1 LGKKSKPGDKPAEQ
15 PDTAADKPAAHLT
28 KLQEL
33 VTRARQGDDAVVPQM
48 REVLKHSELWREIGD
63 MARHAQD
70 TWLKLIAGDDHL
82 VKESIRK
89 SLTELRNELEEPGA
103 SRLEKLLIERIV
115 ATWLQ
120 VQFAEINVATSE
132 KQPIPQRRFY
142 QQQLDSAN
150 RQFLTS
156 TKQLLALRHLLP
168 KLDKRK
174 CPEAFYPLPEKSNG
188 NGHMNGH
195 KLDKRNGQPVNRLL
209 ALAGKDDD

>member
-1 LGKKSKPGDKPAEQ
+1 
-15 PDTAADKPAAHLT
+15 
-28 KLQEL
+28 
-33 VTRARQGDDAVVPQM
+33 M
-48 REVLKHSELWREIGD
+48 REVLKHVDIWREVGD

-70 TWLKLIAGDDHL
+70 VWLKLIAGHDHF

-89 SLTELRNELEEPGA
+89 SLTELRNELDEPGS

-120 VQFAEINVATSE
+120 VQFAEINVASSE

-156 TKQLLALRHLLP
+156 TKQLMALRHLLP
-168 KLDKRK
+168 KLDQRK
-174 CPEAFYPLPEKSNG
+174 CPEAFLPLPEKSNG
-188 NGHMNGH
+188 NGHVNGH
-195 KLDKRNGQPVNRLL
+195 QLGTRNGQPVNRLL

>member
-1 LGKKSKPGDKPAEQ
+1 MGKPKGNGKPAK
-15 PDTAADKPAAHLT
+15 PADTAFDKESAHLT
-28 KLQEL
+28 KLEEL

-48 REVLKHSELWREIGD
+48 REVLKHSELWREVGD

-89 SLTELRNELEEPGA
+89 SLTEMRNQLEEPGA

-115 ATWLQ
+115 ACWLQ
-120 VQFAEINVATSE
+120 VQFAEINVATSAN
-132 KQPIPQRRFY
+132 QPLPRRRFY

-156 TKQLLALRHLLP
+156 TKQLMALRHLLP

-174 CPEAFYPLPEKSNG
+174 CPEAFYPLPERTNG
-188 NGHMNGH
+188 NGQVNG
-195 KLDKRNGQPVNRLL
+195 DTPGKRNGQPVNRMM
-209 ALAGKDDD
+209 ALASTQDD

>member
-1 LGKKSKPGDKPAEQ
+1 MGKQKETASRISSKIRRPIKPS
-15 PDTAADKPAAHLT
+15 AHLT

-48 REVLKHSELWREIGD
+48 REVLKHSELWREVGD

-70 TWLKLIAGDDHL
+70 CWLKLIAGQDHL

-132 KQPIPQRRFY
+132 KQPLPQRRFY

-156 TKQLLALRHLLP
+156 TKQLMALRHLLP

-174 CPEAFYPLPEKSNG
+174 CPEAFSPLPEKSNG
-188 NGHMNGH
+188 HGRVNGHTPG
-195 KLDKRNGQPVNRLL
+195 KRNGQPVNRLM
-209 ALAGKDDD
+209 ALANINDD